1 MISGWPLL
9 LVICIA
15 ILFIV
20 LACTKWKWH
29 PFLALLIA
37 SLGTGLVV
45 GIPVTGIAKIAAEG
59 FGQMMTHIGLVVILG
74 TLIGTVLEKSGAT
87 LRIADSIIALFGK
100 HRPVMAI
107 TIIGSVIGIPIFC
120 DSGYV
125 ILSGLTRPL
134 AKESGKSHPAIVGG
148 LSGGLYITHTLL
160 PPHPGSLAGAAN
172 LGLGSHLG
180 IVIMMGLIISI
191 PVTIVTWLFADKVT
205 SKLKTEVDVE
215 PVKLAELNGLPSLTK
230 SILPVIIPVLLIAI
244 GSLSSIIDLPDP
256 LNKWLQFLGHPI
268 IALLIGLALSLLPVK
283 RSQSG
288 QFQQWMKEGAAH
300 AGPILILVGAGGV
313 FGNLLKQTP
322 LAEMFQQWVSGDAT
336 TGRMSILFI
345 AFAIGSLLKTAQ
357 GSTTSAIIVATSI
370 LGPVAAVA
378 GFARPIE
385 LSLLLSATAAG
396 AMMIS
401 HANDAYF
408 WVIAQFS
415 GLTMQQTYRTFSLST
430 LIMGLATISVVMIL
444 ALFIL

>member
-1 MISGWPLL
+1 MLTGWPLL
-9 LVICIA
+9 IIIFLA

-20 LACTKWKWH
+20 VACTKWKLH
-29 PFLALLIA
+29 PFLALLLAAII
-37 SLGTGLVV
+37 TGLAVQM
-45 GIPVTGIAKIAAEG
+45 PLADIAKTAAEG

-100 HRPVMAI
+100 SRPVIAI
-107 TIIGSVIGIPIFC
+107 TIIGAVVGIPIFC

-134 AKESGKSHPAIVGG
+134 AKESGKSYPAIVGG

-172 LGLGSHLG
+172 LGLGANLG

-191 PVTIVTWLFADKVT
+191 PVTIVTALFANKFISRVKVSPDT
-205 SKLKTEVDVE
+205 GTVA
-215 PVKLAELNGLPSLTK
+215 AEETMVLPSLTK
-230 SILPVIIPVLLIAI
+230 SLLPVAIPVLLIALGSMSSIMQMPEHLNRWAQFI
-244 GSLSSIIDLPDP
+244 GS
-256 LNKWLQFLGHPI
+256 PI
-268 IALLIGLALSLLPVK
+268 VALLIGLGLSLLLIKKEEVK
-283 RSQSG
+283 S
-288 QFQQWMKEGAAH
+288 FQQWMREGASH

-313 FGNLLKQTP
+313 FGNILKKTP
-322 LAEMFQQWVSGDAT
+322 LADMVQQWVSGDASL
-336 TGRMSILFI
+336 GRVAILLI
-345 AFAIGSLLKTAQ
+345 AFAIGALLKTAQ
-357 GSTTSAIIVATSI
+357 GSTTSAIIIATSI
-370 LGPVAAVA
+370 LGPIAPVA
-378 GFARPIE
+378 GFNQPVE

-408 WVIAQFS
+408 WVISQFS
-415 GLTMQQTYRTFSLST
+415 GLSMQQTYRTFSLLTVMMSLT
-430 LIMGLATISVVMIL
+430 TIMVVFLL
-444 ALFIL
+444 ALLLL